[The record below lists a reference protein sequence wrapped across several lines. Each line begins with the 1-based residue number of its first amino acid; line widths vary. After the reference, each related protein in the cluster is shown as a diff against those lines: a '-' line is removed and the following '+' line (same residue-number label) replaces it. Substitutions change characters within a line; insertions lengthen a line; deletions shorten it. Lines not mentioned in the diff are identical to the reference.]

1 MDEQRDLELI
11 EQARKGNARAFEELV
26 NTHYRTIFKMAFK
39 YCGNQSDA
47 EDITQD
53 ACMKLARGLDSFK
66 GDSAFTSWLYRLVIN
81 CAKDYFK
88 KSSRHPSGAENL
100 ELAQK
105 PDRKE
110 DRLYAKEVLAAVYDL
125 PAGEKD
131 ALLLVMSE
139 GFSHAEAAKALGCK
153 ESTIS
158 WRIHEARKKLAAQF
172 EKDEKYG

>member
-1 MDEQRDLELI
+1 MDEPDDLELI
-11 EQARKGNARAFEELV
+11 EKARAGNARAFEALV
-26 NTHYRTIFKMAFK
+26 NKHYRTMFKMAYK

-53 ACMKLARGLDSFK
+53 ACMKLARGIDSFK

-88 KSSRHPSGAENL
+88 KHNRHVSASTDI
-100 ELAQK
+100 ELVRR
-105 PDRKE
+105 PDKKE
-110 DRLYAKEVLAAVYDL
+110 DRMYAKEVLAAVYEL
-125 PAGEKD
+125 PEGEKD

-139 GFSHAEAAKALGCK
+139 GLSHAEAAKALGCK